1 MTATAALRGRA
12 GGGDGGPSARGLA
25 EQPAPYGTSQGLA
38 EHELVA
44 LWLLGRVPEA
54 TLPWP
59 LLRPGRAGQGP
70 GPDVRE
76 ATFSLPSGVVRTGAV
91 EVHLRAS
98 DFARHGHDRDPAYA
112 RVIAHLVWEDDRPA
126 PGSPT
131 ALPGGATAPT
141 VVVGPALGHSPARL
155 RALVRRG
162 PRGAEP
168 CVEGSSMIGADEL
181 TRRVRHEGQR
191 RLAERTWHAA
201 ALVAERGWDGAWAE
215 LLERALL
222 ASAGRCHESHARR
235 AALALR
241 ITCALGDDPVAGLCR
256 AAAAGPPRVLINALR
271 AHGTLGQGRAA
282 EVGWNAALPF
292 LAALAAAYEDIALGR
307 HVAALVAAWPA
318 PRPYGRTRA
327 LAGLLGPAAS
337 PAGALYAQ
345 GLLHL
350 QDLWCERGCCG
361 ACPLSP
367 PSQPNA
373 GRAP

>member
-1 MTATAALRGRA
+1 MRPAAALRERA
-12 GGGDGGPSARGLA
+12 SGGAPAVRRLSEPR
-25 EQPAPYGTSQGLA
+25 APYGTPEPLA

-44 LWLLGRVPEA
+44 LWLLGRVPET

-59 LLRPGRAGQGP
+59 LLRPGRAGHGP

-76 ATFSLPSGVVRTGAV
+76 ATFALPSGVARTGAV

-98 DFARHGHDRDPAYA
+98 DFAHHGHHRDPAYA
-112 RVIAHLVWEDDRPA
+112 RVLAHVVWEDDRPA

-168 CVEGSSMIGADEL
+168 CAEESSMLGADEL
-181 TRRVRHEGQR
+181 TGRIRHEGQR

-201 ALVAERGWDGAWAE
+201 ALVAERGWDGVWTE
-215 LLERALL
+215 LLDRALL
-222 ASAGRCHESHARR
+222 ASAGRCHESDARR
-235 AALALR
+235 ATLAVR
-241 ITCALGDDPVAGLCR
+241 ITGSLGDDLVAGLCR
-256 AAAAGPPRVLINALR
+256 VAAAGSPRVLIRALR

-282 EVGWNAALPF
+282 EVGWNAALPL
-292 LAALAAAYEDIALGR
+292 LAALAAAYQDIALGR
-307 HVAALVAAWPA
+307 HVSALVAAWPA

-327 LAGLLGPAAS
+327 LAALLGP
-337 PAGALYAQ
+337 PAPPTGALYAQ

-350 QDLWCERGCCG
+350 QDLWCERGGCG

-367 PSQPNA
+367 PAQPNG
-373 GRAP
+373 GRAS